1 MAQNVPVKTTTE
13 QARATSPMI
22 WFFVLALLVLGPLLG
37 PGYLLLLDAPAGP
50 HASWQSLVPVSSDGL
65 VTSAAFA
72 LNVMR
77 AVGEIHPQ
85 LPNKLVIAL
94 TVVMGGIGLFR
105 FLHHRVR
112 LGSWPALVAGTF
124 FVINPFVYERM
135 LAGQILLTAS
145 YAALP
150 WALSCFARVAEGGER
165 IDVFKAVAWVAAIG
179 LIDIHGGAMALLL
192 VVVAV
197 LFSPAAPGEKVM
209 FVVAVAG
216 GFILVNFYWIVPSL
230 LGAEGGRLGSG
241 DYIAYAPRPRSSSI
255 LPYVFMLHGFWRIEF
270 VTPLQADKS
279 LYLLT
284 FLPLAGAA
292 FAGVMHATSTPRWGR
307 AANALLVSCLV
318 AAFLGMGRS
327 FPVTEPLARFMFE
340 RVPGYGIFREPQKWV
355 ALVALGYAVF
365 AGVGLELVAGRLGR
379 WRAAAAHVVGVAV
392 VLPLI
397 ATRLMIWGFDGTIAN
412 SHFPTDWER
421 VDEITATEPGS
432 ILALPW
438 NLYQP
443 IGFAGERTI
452 ANPMPHYFR
461 SDVVV
466 SKEARLFVADET
478 RPSDPRDTYVQTIM
492 NQRRNVEDLG
502 HLLAPLGI
510 RFIALAHV
518 ADWSTYGFLERQD
531 DLEPVFAG
539 DEMTLY
545 ENTAWVGDSYGMED
559 GGDLDRLREA
569 IKDQNVRTGSTAELH
584 VLEPERRAE
593 ELPGASL
600 VKALPGRD
608 EIEDFGT
615 PVTGTSRSC
624 LDGWRLEGRSSVC
637 HLGAFAAFEGPGGGE
652 LWRSGLFVQI
662 VALVV
667 SVAAV
672 GGLVVLIRRSREE
685 RRSQG
690 QRAEEAKEDGTD
702 GRGARFPERPTKG
715 AKKEGPQDGMGAF
728 DSNL

>member
-1 MAQNVPVKTTTE
+1 
-13 QARATSPMI
+13 
-22 WFFVLALLVLGPLLG
+22 
-37 PGYLLLLDAPAGP
+37 
-50 HASWQSLVPVSSDGL
+50 
-65 VTSAAFA
+65 
-72 LNVMR
+72 
-77 AVGEIHPQ
+77 
-85 LPNKLVIAL
+85 
-94 TVVMGGIGLFR
+94 
-105 FLHHRVR
+105 
-112 LGSWPALVAGTF
+112 
-124 FVINPFVYERM
+124 
-135 LAGQILLTAS
+135 
-145 YAALP
+145 
-150 WALSCFARVAEGGER
+150 
-165 IDVFKAVAWVAAIG
+165 
-179 LIDIHGGAMALLL
+179 
-192 VVVAV
+192 
-197 LFSPAAPGEKVM
+197 
-209 FVVAVAG
+209 
-216 GFILVNFYWIVPSL
+216 
-230 LGAEGGRLGSG
+230 
-241 DYIAYAPRPRSSSI
+241 
-255 LPYVFMLHGFWRIEF
+255 
-270 VTPLQADKS
+270 
-279 LYLLT
+279 
-284 FLPLAGAA
+284 
-292 FAGVMHATSTPRWGR
+292 
-307 AANALLVSCLV
+307 
-318 AAFLGMGRS
+318 
-327 FPVTEPLARFMFE
+327 
-340 RVPGYGIFREPQKWV
+340 
-355 ALVALGYAVF
+355 
-365 AGVGLELVAGRLGR
+365 
-379 WRAAAAHVVGVAV
+379 
-392 VLPLI
+392 
-397 ATRLMIWGFDGTIAN
+397 
-412 SHFPTDWER
+412 
-421 VDEITATEPGS
+421 
-432 ILALPW
+432 
-438 NLYQP
+438 
-443 IGFAGERTI
+443 
-452 ANPMPHYFR
+452 MPHYFR